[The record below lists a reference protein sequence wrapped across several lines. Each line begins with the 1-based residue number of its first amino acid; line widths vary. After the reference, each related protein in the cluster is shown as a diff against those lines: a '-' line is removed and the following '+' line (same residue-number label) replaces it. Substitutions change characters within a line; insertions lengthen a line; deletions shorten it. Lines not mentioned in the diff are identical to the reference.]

1 MFVSSQMILSILGY
15 AWGPLTPFLK
25 NNMTLSA
32 TQIGSI
38 SSIFYFMAALS
49 AFPSGILV
57 DRYGVKKGL
66 IGWTGISGIPLLFL
80 GLFKPTFPV
89 FFLMVA
95 VSGLGYGMGNPA
107 CSKGLF
113 IWFDNNLRGL
123 VFGIKQS
130 AVTVGAALSS
140 ILLIYLARTVGPFHT
155 LGIIA
160 AVIVV
165 MSIILLIYYT
175 DPPQSQYISNDM
187 TVFKN
192 ERIFAIFDDLFSNK
206 HFLYL
211 SAVMALLGLVQGT
224 VVSFLILYMIE
235 KLGYS
240 FLEAGTLFTSV
251 MISGAV
257 GRILWGYLSD
267 RLFGARRKPVLII
280 ISTLALLAVMA
291 LAVWN
296 VTLSKWLFMPVLIV
310 LGLSTVGWN
319 SVALVLVTEISAELK
334 IGTSVGLIATISWV
348 GVASGPIIFGGLTD
362 HFGYFYA
369 WMSLA
374 FFCFLTLIYC
384 FLLPEADNGTAKYNR
399 QHA

>member
-1 MFVSSQMILSILGY
+1 
-15 AWGPLTPFLK
+15 
-25 NNMTLSA
+25 
-32 TQIGSI
+32 
-38 SSIFYFMAALS
+38 
-49 AFPSGILV
+49 
-57 DRYGVKKGL
+57 
-66 IGWTGISGIPLLFL
+66 
-80 GLFKPTFPV
+80 
-89 FFLMVA
+89 
-95 VSGLGYGMGNPA
+95 
-107 CSKGLF
+107 
-113 IWFDNNLRGL
+113 
-123 VFGIKQS
+123 
-130 AVTVGAALSS
+130 
-140 ILLIYLARTVGPFHT
+140 
-155 LGIIA
+155 
-160 AVIVV
+160 

-187 TVFKN
+187 TFLKN
-192 ERIFAIFDDLFSNK
+192 ERIFAIFDDFFTNK
-206 HFLYL
+206 HFFYL

-319 SVALVLVTEISAELK
+319 SVALVLVTEISAESK